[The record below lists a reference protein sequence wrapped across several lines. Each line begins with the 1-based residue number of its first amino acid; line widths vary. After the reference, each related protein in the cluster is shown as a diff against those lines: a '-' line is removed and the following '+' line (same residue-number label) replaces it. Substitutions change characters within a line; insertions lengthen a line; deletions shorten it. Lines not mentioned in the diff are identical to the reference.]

1 MGTGVAVGVVALA
14 ATAVA
19 VSVGGTGV
27 KVAVG
32 RPIVGNGVLLGVAV
46 TRMMAATAVGAC
58 G

>member
-1 MGTGVAVGVVALA
+1 VGVVALA

-32 RPIVGNGVLLGVAV
+32 RPIVGNGVWLGVAV